1 MNGILFDLDGTLWDS
16 SQCVV
21 ESWNYVLKK
30 YGRKQITLDD
40 MHNYMGRTMEVIAN
54 MMLPDETPE
63 DRKKIF
69 DECCDTEIE
78 FIKKRGGILFENLEE
93 TLKKLSNDYKLFIV
107 SNCQVG
113 YIESFIEHYKF
124 EKYFTDIE
132 SYGNTGLEKGDN
144 IRLVV
149 DRNNLDKSLYVGD
162 IQGDLD
168 SADKAGIPF
177 IHAAYGFG
185 TTNRIVPKI
194 DDITKLPEV
203 VKEVFDKMGD

>member
-113 YIESFIEHYKF
+113 YIESFI
-124 EKYFTDIE
+124 
-132 SYGNTGLEKGDN
+132 
-144 IRLVV
+144 
-149 DRNNLDKSLYVGD
+149 
-162 IQGDLD
+162 
-168 SADKAGIPF
+168 
-177 IHAAYGFG
+177 
-185 TTNRIVPKI
+185 
-194 DDITKLPEV
+194 
-203 VKEVFDKMGD
+203 